1 LGQPGVAAQSHMY
14 PPANSLQSKSTRKP
28 NGPRNRKPVG
38 RDGRNWAFPGTQ
50 GPKLGLTRAC
60 EAAAQACLETAS
72 KFTKNVYDVWMLIYF
87 KRICPVIDQL
97 PPDLDF
103 EVSQVSELQFTEAS
117 GLSQELGGLLSEQSN
132 VESAS
137 RASQDDSELASI
149 VCKRTS

>member
-1 LGQPGVAAQSHMY
+1 
-14 PPANSLQSKSTRKP
+14 
-28 NGPRNRKPVG
+28 
-38 RDGRNWAFPGTQ
+38 
-50 GPKLGLTRAC
+50 
-60 EAAAQACLETAS
+60 
-72 KFTKNVYDVWMLIYF
+72 MLIYF

-137 RASQDDSELASI
+137 RASQDDSEVASI
-149 VCKRTS
+149 VLQTDILNTSVSRKATSSTQKVKEDAYCEIAA